1 MRIRHTLLVT
11 ALVAGLAPGTGTLA
25 GDTHH
30 HAAGEPSRLSLD
42 HGRKWAT
49 DAPLRSGMSEI
60 RQALAAK
67 LEGIHK
73 RALTPAE
80 YRALGVTVE
89 AQVAGIVAEC
99 KLAPAA
105 DANLHLIVA
114 ELSAGA
120 DALQGKSAVEPAVG
134 ALQTVQ
140 AVNRYGQ
147 YFDHPGWK
155 PLR

>member
-1 MRIRHTLLVT
+1 MRIRYALLVT
-11 ALVAGLAPGTGTLA
+11 ALVAGLTPATGTLA
-25 GDTHH
+25 GDPHH
-30 HAAGEPSRLSLD
+30 RAAGQPSRLTLD
-42 HGRKWAT
+42 HGRRWKT

-60 RQALAAK
+60 REALATK

-80 YRALGVTVE
+80 YRALGATVE

-99 KLAPAA
+99 RLAPAA
-105 DANLHLIVA
+105 DANLHLIIA

-120 DALQGKSAVEPAVG
+120 DALQGKSAVKPAAG